1 MRVTVVGAGAIG
13 GFLACK
19 LFAAGHDVSVV
30 ARGETLAAIGE
41 HGLKLHT
48 GDEVLVAPLKAT
60 CAPEELGIQDMVI
73 FAVKAPA
80 LPSVVEQAKAL
91 IGPQTLVI
99 PALNG
104 LPWWYF
110 LQSADALAGM
120 RLEAVDPDGV
130 IEKAVPV
137 AAVVGCVVFASCTVL
152 SPGVIKH
159 MSGSRMVFGEPA
171 GGNSARVQAATQAF
185 RDAGFDA
192 HAHDNVREEIWL
204 KLLGNAC
211 FNPVS
216 LLVGCATDELIDDPF
231 LHALFI
237 GMMDELLDLGRTLG
251 IAPQIDSAQR
261 IAITRKLGKV
271 KTSMLQD
278 VEGHKPVEIEAIL
291 GTLVS
296 VADRV
301 GAAIPR
307 TRTVYALA
315 RMRAKNLGILPG

>member
-19 LFAAGHDVSVV
+19 LFAAGHEVSVV
-30 ARGETLAAIGE
+30 ARGATLEAIREQGLQLHSGE
-41 HGLKLHT
+41 DVLIARLH
-48 GDEVLVAPLKAT
+48 AT
-60 CAPEELGIQDMVI
+60 SNPEELGAQDLVI

-80 LPSVVEQAKAL
+80 LAAAVTHAKAL
-91 IGPQTLVI
+91 VGPDTVVV
-99 PALNG
+99 PAING

-110 LQSADALAGM
+110 LQTTQALAGL
-120 RLEAVDPDGV
+120 RLEAVDPGGV
-130 IEKAVPV
+130 IEQGIPARAVI
-137 AAVVGCVVFASCTVL
+137 GCVVFPSCAVL

-159 MSGSRMVFGEPA
+159 MSGNRLVFGEPA
-171 GGNSARVQAATQAF
+171 GGLSARAETLAKAF
-185 RDAGFDA
+185 HDAGFDA
-192 HAHDNVREEIWL
+192 HADENVREQIWL

-216 LLVGCATDELIDDPF
+216 LLVGGTTDELIDDPF
-231 LHALFI
+231 VHAVCVE
-237 GMMDELLDLGRTLG
+237 MMDEVLELGRRLG
-251 IAPQIDSAQR
+251 LSPEIDPTQR

-278 VEGHKPVEIEAIL
+278 VEGQRPVEIEAIL
-291 GTLVS
+291 GALVG

-301 GAAIPR
+301 GAPLPR

-315 RMRAKNLGILPG
+315 RMRAKLLGLLPN

>member
-19 LFAAGHDVSVV
+19 LFAAGHEVSVV
-30 ARGETLAAIGE
+30 ARGATLEAIREQGLQLHSGE
-41 HGLKLHT
+41 
-48 GDEVLVAPLKAT
+48 DVLIARLQAT
-60 CAPEELGIQDMVI
+60 SNPEELGAQDLVI

-80 LPSVVEQAKAL
+80 LAAAVANAKAL
-91 IGPQTLVI
+91 VGPDTVVV
-99 PALNG
+99 PAING

-110 LQSADALAGM
+110 LQTTQALAGL
-120 RLEAVDPDGV
+120 RLEAVDPGGV
-130 IEKAVPV
+130 IEQGIPASAVI
-137 AAVVGCVVFASCTVL
+137 GCVVFPSCAVL

-159 MSGSRMVFGEPA
+159 MSGNRLVFGEPA
-171 GGNSARVQAATQAF
+171 GGLSARAETIAKAF
-185 RDAGFDA
+185 HDAGFDA
-192 HAHDNVREEIWL
+192 HADENVREQIWL

-216 LLVGCATDELIDDPF
+216 LLVGGTTDELIDDPF
-231 LHALFI
+231 VHAVCVE
-237 GMMDELLDLGRTLG
+237 MMDEVLELGRRLG
-251 IAPQIDSAQR
+251 LSPEIDPTQR

-278 VEGHKPVEIEAIL
+278 VEGQRPVEIEAIL
-291 GTLVS
+291 GALVG

-301 GAAIPR
+301 GAPLPR

-315 RMRAKNLGILPG
+315 RMRAKLLGLLPN